1 MTNTLKVTK
10 EVRMLEALRK
20 ALPAVSP
27 ISTDAAISFATVVTF
42 VWLLAN
48 DFVQPFAIYLL
59 ELYLAF

>member
-1 MTNTLKVTK
+1 
-10 EVRMLEALRK
+10 MLEALRN

-27 ISTDAAISFATVVTF
+27 LSTDAVISFGTLVTF